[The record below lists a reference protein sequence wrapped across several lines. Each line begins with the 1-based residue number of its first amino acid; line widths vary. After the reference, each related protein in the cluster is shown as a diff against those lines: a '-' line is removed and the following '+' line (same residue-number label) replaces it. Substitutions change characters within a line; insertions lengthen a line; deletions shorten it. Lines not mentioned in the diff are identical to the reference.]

1 MLIDDRTRID
11 EVSREKKPE
20 IRLRPLATAR
30 GTAVAERKLRHVAN
44 DLQHDRETFLLFSDI
59 SVFLHLDLGRIY
71 VFSEINIVFS
81 AALFLFDGSIMSSMN
96 NFLNLELG
104 HQFCLLRPSIYLIVA
119 RIFGNLLNL
128 AEYFLTEFLFS
139 NFLSLSLSLLT
150 KQKYSW
156 KVRRGVFT
164 NDLLPVM

>member
-11 EVSREKKPE
+11 EVSREKNPE

-44 DLQHDRETFLLFSDI
+44 DLQHGRETFLLFSDI

-81 AALFLFDGSIMSSMN
+81 ATLFLFDGSIMSSMN
-96 NFLNLELG
+96 NFLNLEPG
-104 HQFCLLRPSIYLIVA
+104 HRFVYSVP
-119 RIFGNLLNL
+119 
-128 AEYFLTEFLFS
+128 LFIS
-139 NFLSLSLSLLT
+139 
-150 KQKYSW
+150 
-156 KVRRGVFT
+156 
-164 NDLLPVM
+164 